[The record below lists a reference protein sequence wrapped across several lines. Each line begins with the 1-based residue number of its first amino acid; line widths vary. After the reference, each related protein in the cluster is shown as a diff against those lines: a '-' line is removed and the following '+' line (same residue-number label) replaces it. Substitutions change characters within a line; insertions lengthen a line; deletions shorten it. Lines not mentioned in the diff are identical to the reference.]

1 MKQFACVFAILG
13 LAALSTGGEQATAQ
27 VVDEVPVSTVST
39 VQRVELVSPR
49 KEGPPVLILVTDK
62 RRLQPAA
69 GAYRSSEGRT
79 ITVSDGRIVG
89 LSDPVAK
96 LGRFQVVSV
105 DEVAVRYAEGVP
117 RLYLKDARGRAVKP
131 AELAV
136 ELGIRVADGSDREA
150 KRIEI
155 AAVVRPPRR
164 AAPNG
169 FPGVKD
175 RETVA
180 RRVARGTRPD
190 KLARLLAAVAHPQR
204 LGILLKL
211 LAGEA
216 THKLLTKATRLK
228 AGPLYYHLRELRE
241 AGLIGPRV
249 RDLYV
254 LTRQGR
260 RLILAAMATERLC
273 RQL

>member
-105 DEVAVRYAEGVP
+105 DEVAVRHAEQVP
-117 RLYLKDARGRAVKP
+117 RLYLKDARGRAVVLP
-131 AELAV
+131 
-136 ELGIRVADGSDREA
+136 DGRYTSKDGMTLL
-150 KRIEI
+150 
-155 AAVVRPPRR
+155 VR
-164 AAPNG
+164 A
-169 FPGVKD
+169 
-175 RETVA
+175 
-180 RRVARGTRPD
+180 GT
-190 KLARLLAAVAHPQR
+190 
-204 LGILLKL
+204 I
-211 LAGEA
+211 
-216 THKLLTKATRLK
+216 
-228 AGPLYYHLRELRE
+228 
-241 AGLIGPRV
+241 IGYGKSP
-249 RDLYV
+249 
-254 LTRQGR
+254 
-260 RLILAAMATERLC
+260 
-273 RQL
+273 